1 MRIIERNSA
10 VESNAYAETQQI
22 DEELELLKRSMPPE
36 WWTLPDD
43 LEIRNA
49 KSDERAKIMDRML
62 CQLWHF
68 QIESL
73 VHLPFMLRS
82 ATERRYE
89 YSKFCCLN
97 ASRDLIRRWMVL
109 RRGGNNFVCHIVD
122 FQAFMAAITI
132 LLGLM
137 GPSSEG
143 TQQAG
148 QHESDRR
155 LVDALIKK
163 LEDFDTEPRNAV
175 ALQCV
180 EVLKTL
186 ICTQLHTYTGNLRLT
201 IPYFGTLTLVSGLNV
216 EKSDSKGAVHACPD
230 DFNGVAPQPQ
240 IWQGLGGVGQV
251 GLQQPVLPQPV
262 LSFASS
268 QFPGMDEWADG
279 GTEWQFGDADI
290 RVFDSLVN
298 TDIEGNWGF
307 GLL

>member
-1 MRIIERNSA
+1 MRVIKRNSA
-10 VESNAYAETQQI
+10 VESNTYAETQQI

-36 WWTLPDD
+36 WWTLPED
-43 LEIRNA
+43 LEFRNA
-49 KSDERAKIMDRML
+49 KSDETAKTMDRML

-109 RRGGNNFVCHIVD
+109 RRGDKSFVCHIVD

-137 GPSSEG
+137 GPPGES

-155 LVDALIKK
+155 LVDALIKN
-163 LEDFDTEPRNAV
+163 LEGFDMEPRNAV

-186 ICTQLHTYTGNLRLT
+186 MCTELHTYTGNLRLT
-201 IPYFGTLTLVSGLNV
+201 IPYFGTLSLVSGLSV
-216 EKSDSKGAVHACPD
+216 EKADGNGAVQGCPG
-230 DFNGVAPQPQ
+230 DFDGVAPQPQ
-240 IWQGLGGVGQV
+240 IWQGLGDVGQV
-251 GLQQPVLPQPV
+251 GMQQPVMQQPV
-262 LSFASS
+262 LSFESS
-268 QFPGMDEWADG
+268 QFPGMEDWAGG
-279 GTEWQFGDADI
+279 GTEWQFGPADI

-307 GLL
+307 GAL